1 MKRILSIIIIFGIML
16 SFAAC
21 GKEKSTPISLNG
33 TDISKYR
40 IVTDTEGADY
50 NLRAAEYIRD
60 RILEV
65 SGKEID
71 IVDDSFEESEYEIV
85 VANTS
90 REISRELDCET
101 EGVQFSML
109 VKGGSVALE
118 GDYFII
124 AAAAYYFCETYLKG
138 GNAELADGASVH
150 DPITAEAKN
159 FILLIGDG
167 MGVYQTKLF
176 DYLEDTTNY
185 SDGEDLFYGYMLPYH
200 GFSRT
205 NSFDGTTDS
214 AAGGTALSTG
224 YKTTNKSIG
233 IDRNGQRL
241 TSITE
246 LAAIRGMATAVMSTE
261 NKTGATPASF
271 SAHANDRD
279 DTSEILKSQLAL
291 MQEHSTVIECNF
303 DYYDA
308 KYLKNSIEKRITST
322 LDKIAKD
329 EDGFFIMYEEAH
341 IDKHSHKGEMEKTF
355 KALIRFNQA
364 IGRFMEFAFYNP
376 GTVVIITADHETGN
390 LLPGEY
396 GALSYNS
403 EEHSSADV
411 PIFAYGLGA
420 EVLDGKTVE
429 NIEIPKLI
437 AALMGEDSFGDPSD
451 AWKSEIYPDET

>member
-1 MKRILSIIIIFGIML
+1 
-16 SFAAC
+16 
-21 GKEKSTPISLNG
+21 
-33 TDISKYR
+33 
-40 IVTDTEGADY
+40 
-50 NLRAAEYIRD
+50 
-60 RILEV
+60 
-65 SGKEID
+65 
-71 IVDDSFEESEYEIV
+71 
-85 VANTS
+85 
-90 REISRELDCET
+90 
-101 EGVQFSML
+101 
-109 VKGGSVALE
+109 
-118 GDYFII
+118 
-124 AAAAYYFCETYLKG
+124 
-138 GNAELADGASVH
+138 
-150 DPITAEAKN
+150 
-159 FILLIGDG
+159 
-167 MGVYQTKLF
+167 
-176 DYLEDTTNY
+176 
-185 SDGEDLFYGYMLPYH
+185 
-200 GFSRT
+200 
-205 NSFDGTTDS
+205 
-214 AAGGTALSTG
+214 
-224 YKTTNKSIG
+224 
-233 IDRNGQRL
+233 
-241 TSITE
+241 
-246 LAAIRGMATAVMSTE
+246 MATAVMSTE

-390 LLPGEY
+390 LLPGED